1 MSCFSLPKKLKHLPS
16 SSKKAWN
23 SFTLS
28 LSPKLHRLRRRTLD
42 ILDRQHNRRRFMK
55 RPSPHQAGQFN
66 YYKQYQY
73 YNYQHIQPYSNSV
86 PSSPATVYV
95 DRLFE
100 ESSSKLKENNVGVT
114 MEAST
119 LKLKESNVTM
129 EASTSGGAGS
139 SGCCDSGGGGG
150 KKRKNVVNKWREY
163 ISSMPAIKGVDE
175 RAEEFISKFRQQMSL
190 QREQSII
197 DFHEMLAR
205 SV

>member
-1 MSCFSLPKKLKHLPS
+1 
-16 SSKKAWN
+16 
-23 SFTLS
+23 
-28 LSPKLHRLRRRTLD
+28 
-42 ILDRQHNRRRFMK
+42 
-55 RPSPHQAGQFN
+55 
-66 YYKQYQY
+66 
-73 YNYQHIQPYSNSV
+73 
-86 PSSPATVYV
+86 
-95 DRLFE
+95 
-100 ESSSKLKENNVGVT
+100 

-139 SGCCDSGGGGG
+139 SGG
-150 KKRKNVVNKWREY
+150 KKRKKVVNKWKEY
-163 ISSMPAIKGVDE
+163 ISSMPSIKGVDE

>member
-23 SFTLS
+23 FFTSS
-28 LSPKLHRLRRRTLD
+28 LSPKLHRLRRCTLD
-42 ILDRQHNRRRFMK
+42 ILHRRDKRCRFIK
-55 RPSPHQAGQFN
+55 RPSPHQAGRFN

-73 YNYQHIQPYSNSV
+73 YNYQHIQPYSDSV

-139 SGCCDSGGGGG
+139 SGG
-150 KKRKNVVNKWREY
+150 KKRKKVVNKWKEY
-163 ISSMPAIKGVDE
+163 ISSMPSIKGVDE